1 MIDTQSLDILFNK
14 ARTHNAWQNKPVSH
28 DLLKKIYD
36 LAKMGATSAN
46 CSPMRVV
53 FVETNEAKEKLKD
66 CLAPA
71 NVDKT
76 MAAPVVALLANDLEF
91 YNHLPTLFPHT
102 DAKSW
107 FVGNEDLIQT
117 TAFRN
122 GTLQAAY
129 LMLAARA
136 CGLDCGPMS
145 GFDNAKLDEAFF
157 KGTSFKSNFIC
168 NLGYGD
174 PQGLFP
180 RSPRF
185 NFEDVCKIV

>member
-1 MIDTQSLDILFNK
+1 MIDTQSLDILFNEAK
-14 ARTHNAWQNKPVSH
+14 TYYAWQDKPVPH
-28 DLLKKIYD
+28 DLLRKIYD

-46 CSPMRVV
+46 CSPMRVI
-53 FVETNEAKEKLKD
+53 FVESKEAKEKLKP

-71 NVDKT
+71 NIEKS
-76 MAAPVVALLANDLEF
+76 MSAPIVALMANDMEF

-107 FVGNEDLIQT
+107 FVGNEELIKT

-136 CGLDCGPMS
+136 CRLDCGPMS
-145 GFDNAKLDEAFF
+145 GFDNVKLDETFF

-174 PQGLFP
+174 PKDLFP

-185 NFEDVCKIV
+185 NFADVCKIL